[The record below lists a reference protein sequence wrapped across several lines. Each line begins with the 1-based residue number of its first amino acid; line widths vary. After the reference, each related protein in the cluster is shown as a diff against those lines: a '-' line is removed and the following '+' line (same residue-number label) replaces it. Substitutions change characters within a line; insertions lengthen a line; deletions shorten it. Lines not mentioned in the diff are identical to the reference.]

1 MTDLM
6 RGQRIRLETLTRA
19 TTLEVGVELQFQSSR
34 VVDVSCFGL
43 DASGRLSDERYVV
56 FYNQRRAPDGSLESL
71 GRSGEEERFRVDLQR
86 LPESVRRLV
95 FVATLD
101 GAGAMSELSS
111 GDLRLREGRRELGRY
126 SFRGLD
132 FGDERALMIAELHF
146 TDGWHVAATGEG
158 FPGDLRAVVR
168 HFGGQADSKPAP
180 QPAPPPAPRVAPPP
194 PPPPPQAAPPPTPQA
209 APAQPMP
216 LPSTTPAPSPVP
228 PRVVL
233 SATLPH
239 EILYPGAFPLLKLPL
254 RQGQAIKAEAGS
266 MVSMSN
272 TIDVEGRLEG
282 GLLGGLGRMLTG
294 EKFFFQ
300 TLAARRGPGEVLLA
314 PVMPGDIHAIEL
326 NGSEGWSVQKD
337 GFFAAAET
345 VDVATKMQNLSQ
357 GLFSG
362 EGFFIIKVGGRGT
375 LFVSAYG
382 AIHPV
387 DIPAG
392 EELVIDNAHLV
403 AWPDSTSYKIEKAS
417 SGWISSLTSGEG
429 LVCRF
434 RGPGRVL
441 IQTRNPASFGTW
453 VRQFIPMQQQ

>member
-6 RGQRIRLETLTRA
+6 RGQKVRLETLTQA
-19 TTLEVGVELQFQSSR
+19 TLLDVSVELQFQNNR

-56 FYNQRRAPDGSLESL
+56 FYNQRRTHDGSIESL
-71 GRSGEEERFRVDLQR
+71 GRSGAEERFRIDLQR

-101 GAGAMSELSS
+101 GAGAMSEISS
-111 GDLRLREGRRELGRY
+111 GDFSLREGRRELARY

-132 FGDERALMIAELHF
+132 FGNEKALMIAEIHF
-146 TDGWHVAATGEG
+146 QDGWHVAATGEG

-168 HFGGQADSKPAP
+168 HFGGEADSKPAP
-180 QPAPPPAPRVAPPP
+180 QAA
-194 PPPPPQAAPPPTPQA
+194 PPPPPQAAPP
-209 APAQPMP
+209 QPMP
-216 LPSTTPAPSPVP
+216 LPSTPTFSPAP

-266 MVSMSN
+266 MVSMS
-272 TIDVEGRLEG
+272 TTVDVEGRLEG

-314 PVMPGDIHAIEL
+314 PTMPGDIHAIEL

-345 VDVATKMQNLSQ
+345 VEVATKMQNLSQ

-362 EGFFIIKVGGRGT
+362 EGFFIIRVGGRGT
-375 LFVSAYG
+375 LFVSSYG

-392 EELVIDNAHLV
+392 EELIIDNAHLV
-403 AWPDSTSYKIEKAS
+403 AWPDSTSYRIEKAS
-417 SGWISSLTSGEG
+417 SGWVSSLASGEG

-441 IQTRNPASFGTW
+441 IQTRNPTSFGLW
-453 VRQFIPMQQQ
+453 VRQFIPLQQQ